1 MSSRVNARTRSSAR
15 GTLPSSAPKRDR
27 DAPTMPAELQARV
40 AELER
45 RERFALETL
54 TDVRA
59 ELAQRRAEL
68 VAPLVPA
75 DEAAVRT
82 YLRQL
87 DERWYGTPA
96 EAAAIAA
103 DARGAEYSQRA
114 REEYTSTLARIG
126 TNRVL
131 ADGRAGNSGDDVA
144 KGLYDNTISYS
155 LAAALEAIDSYPRP
169 VPFTPANTLRP
180 SRDVDAAL
188 KRLGIQ
194 VTIEFEEWAYRANG
208 DKEYGTP
215 EVDTKYTFGRDAR
228 APTAGEL
235 AEMPYP

>member
-1 MSSRVNARTRSSAR
+1 MSSRVDARARSSAR

-27 DAPTMPAELQARV
+27 DALLTPAELQARV
-40 AELER
+40 TELER

-82 YLRQL
+82 YLRSL
-87 DERWYGTPA
+87 DARWHGTPA

-114 REEYTSTLARIG
+114 RDEYTSTLARIG

-131 ADGRAGNSGDDVA
+131 ADGRAGNLDYDVA

-155 LAAALEAIDSYPRP
+155 LATALEALDGLPPR
-169 VPFTPANTLRP
+169 PFTPANTLRP

-208 DKEYGTP
+208 EKEYGTP